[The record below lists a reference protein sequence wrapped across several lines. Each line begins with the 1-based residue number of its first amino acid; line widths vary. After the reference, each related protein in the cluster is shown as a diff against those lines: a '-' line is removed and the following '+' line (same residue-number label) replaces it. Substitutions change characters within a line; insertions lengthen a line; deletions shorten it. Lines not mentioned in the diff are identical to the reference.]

1 MYRVYLKALHDA
13 GVPLTR
19 IANALRQDAETWTNK
34 KAVKA
39 FVESFDP
46 VELDPLVLAT
56 ITMDALCAGMDVGR
70 LEVIFPANVL
80 EVTCGIWANQS
91 ERLFET
97 PDYEMLLRFVLAHA
111 STSSTQGLVNVLLG
125 HDAPSLQLKL
135 EVMRE
140 EAAAGRSGW
149 MTQLKA
155 LLTEATGSLWLEA
168 ALLAIKHEAGASLIL
183 WVSLSVLWLSI
194 LNSATL

>member
-1 MYRVYLKALHDA
+1 
-13 GVPLTR
+13 
-19 IANALRQDAETWTNK
+19 
-34 KAVKA
+34 
-39 FVESFDP
+39 
-46 VELDPLVLAT
+46 
-56 ITMDALCAGMDVGR
+56 MDVGR

-91 ERLFET
+91 DRLFET

-149 MTQLKA
+149 MTHLKA

-168 ALLAIKHEAGASLIL
+168 ALLAIKHEAGAELDL
-183 WVSLSVLWLSI
+183 VGVAERVVEYP
-194 LNSATL
+194 NSATHRIAQYPASRRTEPAYCRACCRASSLMRRQWMLPTQRNG